1 MVQTLWRAICQF
13 LIELNTHLPYDSA
26 ISFLGTYFGKK
37 ICVHSSFI
45 HNSKILEITQNS
57 IKRRSDKHY
66 VLDTEWNSTQ

>member
-1 MVQTLWRAICQF
+1 MTQLFHFWV
-13 LIELNTHLPYDSA
+13 LILE
-26 ISFLGTYFGKK
+26 KK